1 MSLSL
6 TACLW
11 NFLFDPLLFRNLPGS
26 QQVLPFPTVLEIP
39 ISDDLLYLYVF
50 LSWTEPL
57 EIFHRLPPMERTTD
71 VVPFHIVFLCFL
83 LFVVFLQLLKFING
97 LQLFF
102 LRLFSCVN
110 QLFDFTFKWVFLSF
124 NYWLQRA
131 DFPFKRL
138 LKTVNLFLKLF
149 RIFPALLHGGLVV
162 VRLHLPL
169 LIITLLTLKCVRGNL
184 PIHWCV
190 SSTLLSR
197 GFIALFSL
205 KSGCSFRNWLILVL
219 EFLLRLILVL
229 EFLLCLL
236 PFLSLVL
243 FGFDSLLPSFLLCLQ
258 KLISTIKL
266 ILLLF
271 LCLILLSL
279 DLKSHLFPLPGKTLF
294 NFYIFF
300 LCQLFSSSLTRLYLL
315 NLLVKFVLV
324 CHFCIFRLLPSYR
337 VDVHELVHR
346 SGDACFILRQGRRL
360 LDQRWLIAV
369 INVTAKLWPI
379 LEVLRRV
386 RLVELRWWVRVVRL
400 LE

>member
-6 TACLW
+6 TACLL

-39 ISDDLLYLYVF
+39 IGDDLLYLYVF

-97 LQLFF
+97 LQLLF

-184 PIHWCV
+184 LIHWCV

-205 KSGCSFRNWLILVL
+205 KSGCSFRNW
-219 EFLLRLILVL
+219 LILVL

-271 LCLILLSL
+271 LCFILLSL
-279 DLKSHLFPLPGKTLF
+279 NLKSHLFPLPGKTLF

-360 LDQRWLIAV
+360 LDQQWLIAV

-379 LEVLRRV
+379 LEVWRWV
-386 RLVELRWWVRVVRL
+386 RLVELRWWVRFVRL
-400 LE
+400 LG